1 MLPAEAKAFSL
12 FCFHV
17 KDHYHVAT
25 ELGYREKLSENSEGL
40 RADSTNV
47 EVQRLETKLMGL

>member
-1 MLPAEAKAFSL
+1 MARI
-12 FCFHV
+12 
-17 KDHYHVAT
+17 DHYHVAT